1 MDTILGPI
9 LGEPRPSIYCSIWL
23 NGHQLTTQRLLDFTD
38 DPTLRLLSV
47 LLSFGADRYEYVAVL
62 QRSKRCIVD

>member
-9 LGEPRPSIYCSIWL
+9 LGEPRPSIYCCIWL
-23 NGHQLTTQRLLDFTD
+23 NGHQLTTQHLLDFTD
-38 DPTLRLLSV
+38 DPTLQLLSG
-47 LLSFGADRYEYVAVL
+47 LLSFGADRSEYVAVL